1 MCFSF
6 LILSVVSI
14 KKKSKAP
21 ESSYHKNIDLWLTNA
36 QIISGYLFLLLTAFS
51 QKVSGAAQPAAKI
64 LWRSG
69 CSFCCE
75 AESEAG
81 DSPPVVSEGVSSIPC
96 QEKGPPRNQ

>member
-1 MCFSF
+1 M
-6 LILSVVSI
+6 
-14 KKKSKAP
+14 A
-21 ESSYHKNIDLWLTNA
+21 TNA
-36 QIISGYLFLLLTAFS
+36 QITSGYLFLLLTAFS
-51 QKVSGAAQPAAKI
+51 QKASGAAQPAAKT